1 MSISNENIIGILAH
15 VDAGKTT
22 LTEAVLY
29 KAGAIRR
36 LGRVDKK
43 DSWFDSHELERNR
56 GITIFSKQNPF
67 VLGNKNFTLV
77 DTPGH
82 VDFSAEMERTLG
94 VLDYA
99 VLVIDG
105 ASGIQSHTETIWQLL
120 EEYSLPVFV
129 FINKTDREGVD
140 KDALMSELKL
150 RFNSQCI
157 DFTQDKEKLDEDLSM
172 ISEEMLEAYLEGN
185 SDDNLRTEEIS
196 QAISKRN
203 LFPCFFGSALQ
214 NIGVDSLLDAIEK
227 YTVFKKYPDNFSS
240 EIYKILHDNQGNRLS
255 FMKITGGKLTVKM
268 SLGDEKIDQIR
279 RYSGDKFETVK
290 ELSAGSV
297 CAVTGLSSF
306 MAGEEINVDGQKT
319 SKNPKLNPLLSA
331 RVIIKDSTD
340 IHTAFRNLSLIGQ
353 ELPELSVKISS
364 YSNEEQIQIRVMG
377 RIQLEILKSLVK
389 ERFGMDIDFGPCR
402 ILYKET
408 VKSPVMGYGHY
419 EPLRHYAETQLR
431 IEPAPRGSGIII
443 ENECS
448 LEMLDSNFQHLILTH
463 IGEKEHIGILTG
475 SPLTD
480 VKIILTAGR
489 SHLKHTE
496 GGDFRE
502 ATYRAIRQGLEKADN
517 LLLEPYYAFTLRVPI
532 NTMGRAISDIQ
543 RLCGKFEPP
552 EATETQAIIKG
563 TGPVSEFMNYPE
575 EIISYT
581 SGKGVI
587 SMRENGYR
595 PCHNA
600 EEVISKIGYE
610 KERDTDNPSS
620 SIFCS
625 HGAGFEVKWQDV
637 DQMRHI
643 KQKEVI

>member
-1 MSISNENIIGILAH
+1 MNRSDENIIGILAH

-29 KAGAIRR
+29 RAGAIRR

-43 DSWFDSHELERNR
+43 DSWFDSHALERSR

-67 VLGNKNFTLV
+67 CLGKKKFTLV

-94 VLDYA
+94 ILDYA

-105 ASGIQSHTETIWQLL
+105 VSGIQSHTETIWQLL
-120 EEYSLPVFV
+120 DEYSVPVFIFV
-129 FINKTDREGVD
+129 NKTDREGFD
-140 KDALMSELKL
+140 KQSVMSEIKSRL
-150 RFNSQCI
+150 NSQCI
-157 DFTQDKEKLDEDLSM
+157 DFTQDKENLDEELSM
-172 ISEEMLEAYLEGN
+172 ISEEMLEAFLEGN
-185 SDDNLRTEEIS
+185 ADEEFCTKEIS
-196 QAISKRN
+196 EAVCERAV
-203 LFPCFFGSALQ
+203 FPCFFGSALQ
-214 NIGVDSLLDAIEK
+214 DIGVNALLDAIEK
-227 YTVFKKYPDNFSS
+227 YTVCKNYPDEFSAKV
-240 EIYKILHDNQGNRLS
+240 YKILHDNQGNRLS
-255 FMKITGGKLTVKM
+255 FMKITGGKLTVKQ

-279 RYSGDKFETVK
+279 IYSGDKHETVT
-290 ELSAGSV
+290 EISAGSV
-297 CAVTGLSSF
+297 CAVTGLSSV
-306 MAGEEINVDGQKT
+306 MAGEEISLDGEK
-319 SKNPKLNPLLSA
+319 KNKLPTLNPLLSA
-331 RVIIKDSTD
+331 QVIIADSTD
-340 IHTAFRNLSLIGQ
+340 IHTAYRNLSLIGQ

-364 YSNEEQIQIRVMG
+364 YSDEEQIQIRVMG
-377 RIQLEILKSLVK
+377 RIQLEILQSLVK
-389 ERFGMDIDFGPCR
+389 ERFGMDIEFGPCK

-408 VKSPVMGYGHY
+408 VTSPVMGYGHY

-431 IEPAPRGSGIII
+431 IEPAPRGNGIII

-448 LEMLDSNFQHLILTH
+448 LEVLDSNFQHLILTH
-463 IGEKEHIGILTG
+463 IAEKEHIGILTG

-517 LLLEPYYAFTLRVPI
+517 LLLEPYYSFTLRVPI
-532 NTMGRAISDIQ
+532 TAMGRAISDIQ
-543 RLCGKFEPP
+543 RLCGEFEPP
-552 EATETQAIIKG
+552 EMTETQAIIKG

-575 EIISYT
+575 EVISYT

-587 SMRENGYR
+587 TMRENGYR

-600 EEVISKIGYE
+600 EEIIKQTGYE
-610 KERDTDNPSS
+610 KERDLDNPSS
-620 SIFCS
+620 SVFCS

-637 DQMRHI
+637 DMMRHI
-643 KQKEVI
+643 K

>member
-1 MSISNENIIGILAH
+1 MSRSNESIIGILAH

-29 KAGAIRR
+29 RAGAIRR

-67 VLGNKNFTLV
+67 SLGKKNFTLV

-94 VLDYA
+94 ILDYA

-105 ASGIQSHTETIWQLL
+105 VSGIQSHTETIWQLL
-120 EEYSLPVFV
+120 EEYRIPVFI
-129 FINKTDREGVD
+129 FINKTDRESVD
-140 KDALMSELKL
+140 KAILMAELKSRL
-150 RFNSQCI
+150 NSQCI
-157 DFTQDKEKLDEDLSM
+157 DFTQDRASLDEELSM
-172 ISEEMLEAYLEGN
+172 ISEEMMDAFLEGCADEDFCKKEV
-185 SDDNLRTEEIS
+185 SE
-196 QAISKRN
+196 AIVKRN

-214 NIGVDSLLDAIEK
+214 DIGVDKFLEAIEK
-227 YTVFKKYPDNFSS
+227 YTVYREYPDEFSAKT
-240 EIYKILHDNQGNRLS
+240 YKILHDNQGNRLS
-255 FMKITGGKLTVKM
+255 FMKITGGKLTVKQ

-279 RYSGDKFETVK
+279 IYSGDKFETVK
-290 ELSAGSV
+290 EVYAGSV
-297 CAVTGLSSF
+297 CAVTGLSSVI
-306 MAGEEINVDGQKT
+306 AGVTISSDGEKCD
-319 SKNPKLNPLLSA
+319 KPPKLNPLLSA
-331 RVIIKDSTD
+331 QVIIADSTD
-340 IHTAFRNLSLIGQ
+340 IHTAYRNLSIIGQ
-353 ELPELSVKISS
+353 ESPELSVKILS

-377 RIQLEILKSLVK
+377 RIQLEILQSLVK
-389 ERFGMDIDFGPCR
+389 ERFGMDIEFGPCR

-408 VKSPVMGYGHY
+408 VTSPVMGYGHY

-448 LEMLDSNFQHLILTH
+448 LEVLDSNFQHLILTH
-463 IGEKEHIGILTG
+463 IAEKEHVGILTG

-480 VKIILTAGR
+480 VRIILTAGR

-517 LLLEPYYAFTLRVPI
+517 LLLEPYYAFALRVPI
-532 NTMGRAISDIQ
+532 TSMGRAISDIQ
-543 RLCGKFEPP
+543 RLYGEFEPP
-552 EATETQAIIKG
+552 EMTETQAIIKG

-575 EIISYT
+575 EVISYT
-581 SGKGVI
+581 SGKGI
-587 SMRENGYR
+587 IFMRENGYR

-600 EEVISKIGYE
+600 EEVITQIGYE
-610 KERDTDNPSS
+610 KDRDLDNPSS
-620 SIFCS
+620 SVFCS

-637 DQMRHI
+637 DMMRHI
-643 KQKEVI
+643 K

>member
-1 MSISNENIIGILAH
+1 MSRSNENIIGILAH

-29 KAGAIRR
+29 RAGAIRR

-43 DSWFDSHELERNR
+43 DSWFDSHELERSR

-67 VLGNKNFTLV
+67 TLGEKKFTLV

-94 VLDYA
+94 ILDYA

-105 ASGIQSHTETIWQLL
+105 ISGIQSHTETIWQLL
-120 EEYSLPVFV
+120 EEYSVPVFI
-129 FINKTDREGVD
+129 FINKTDREGID
-140 KDALMSELKL
+140 KAFLMSEIKS
-150 RFNSQCI
+150 RFSSQCV
-157 DFTQDKEKLDEDLSM
+157 DFTQEKSLLDEELSM
-172 ISEEMLEAYLEGN
+172 ISEEMMDAFLEGTA
-185 SDDNLRTEEIS
+185 DEDFCTKEIS
-196 QAISKRN
+196 NAVAAGN

-214 NIGVDSLLDAIEK
+214 DTGVDRLLEAIEK
-227 YTVFKKYPDNFSS
+227 YTVCKDYPDEFSAKV
-240 EIYKILHDNQGNRLS
+240 YKILHDNQGNRLS
-255 FMKITGGKLTVKM
+255 FMKITGGKLTVRQ
-268 SLGDEKIDQIR
+268 SVGDEKIDQIR
-279 RYSGDKFETVK
+279 IYSGDKSETVK
-290 ELSAGSV
+290 EISAGSV
-297 CAVTGLSSF
+297 CAVTGLSSV
-306 MAGEEINVDGQKT
+306 MAGEEIFIDGERRNKPPT
-319 SKNPKLNPLLSA
+319 LNPLLSA
-331 RVIIKDSTD
+331 QVIIADATD
-340 IHTAFRNLSLIGQ
+340 IHTAYRNLSLIGQ
-353 ELPELSVKISS
+353 ELPELSVRISS
-364 YSNEEQIQIRVMG
+364 YSDEEQIQIRVMG
-377 RIQLEILKSLVK
+377 RIQLEILQSLVK
-389 ERFGMDIDFGPCR
+389 ERFGMAIEFGPCK

-408 VKSPVMGYGHY
+408 VMSAVMGYGHF

-448 LEMLDSNFQHLILTH
+448 LEVLDSNFQHLILTH
-463 IGEKEHIGILTG
+463 IAEKEHIGILTG

-480 VKIILTAGR
+480 VKIVLTAGR

-502 ATYRAIRQGLEKADN
+502 ATYRAIRQGLEKAEN
-517 LLLEPYYAFTLRVPI
+517 LLLEPYYSFTLRVPI

-543 RLCGKFEPP
+543 RLCGEFEPP
-552 EATETQAIIKG
+552 EMTETQAIIKG

-575 EIISYT
+575 EVIFYT

-587 SMRENGYR
+587 TMRENGYR

-600 EEVISKIGYE
+600 EEIIRQTGYE
-610 KERDTDNPSS
+610 KERDLENPSS

-643 KQKEVI
+643 K

>member
-1 MSISNENIIGILAH
+1 MIRSDENIIGILAH

-29 KAGAIRR
+29 RAGAIRR

-43 DSWFDSHELERNR
+43 DSWFDSHALERSR

-67 VLGNKNFTLV
+67 SLGKKKFTLV

-94 VLDYA
+94 ILDYA

-105 ASGIQSHTETIWQLL
+105 VSGIQSHTETIWQLL
-120 EEYSLPVFV
+120 DEYSVPVFIFV
-129 FINKTDREGVD
+129 NKTDREGFD
-140 KDALMSELKL
+140 KQSVMSEIKSRL
-150 RFNSQCI
+150 NSQCI
-157 DFTQDKEKLDEDLSM
+157 DFTQDKENLDEELSM
-172 ISEEMLEAYLEGN
+172 ISEEMLEAFLEGN
-185 SDDNLRTEEIS
+185 ADEEFCTKEIS
-196 QAISKRN
+196 EDVCERAV
-203 LFPCFFGSALQ
+203 FPCFFGSALQ
-214 NIGVDSLLDAIEK
+214 DIGVNALLDAIEK
-227 YTVFKKYPDNFSS
+227 YTVCKNYPDEFSAKV
-240 EIYKILHDNQGNRLS
+240 YKILHDNQGNRLS
-255 FMKITGGKLTVKM
+255 FMKITGGKLTVKQ

-279 RYSGDKFETVK
+279 IYSGDKHETVT
-290 ELSAGSV
+290 EISAGSV
-297 CAVTGLSSF
+297 CAVTGLSSV
-306 MAGEEINVDGQKT
+306 MAGEEISLDGEK
-319 SKNPKLNPLLSA
+319 KNKLPTLNPLLSA
-331 RVIIKDSTD
+331 QVIIADSTD
-340 IHTAFRNLSLIGQ
+340 IHTAYRNLSLIGQ
-353 ELPELSVKISS
+353 ESPELSVKISS
-364 YSNEEQIQIRVMG
+364 YSDEEQIQIRVMG
-377 RIQLEILKSLVK
+377 RIQLEILQSLVK
-389 ERFGMDIDFGPCR
+389 ERFGMDIEFGPCK

-408 VKSPVMGYGHY
+408 VTSPVMGYGHY

-431 IEPAPRGSGIII
+431 IEPAPRGNGIII

-448 LEMLDSNFQHLILTH
+448 LEVLDSNFQHLILTH
-463 IGEKEHIGILTG
+463 IAEKEHIGILTG

-517 LLLEPYYAFTLRVPI
+517 LLLEPYYSFTLRVPI
-532 NTMGRAISDIQ
+532 TAMGRAISDIQ
-543 RLCGKFEPP
+543 RLCGEFEPP
-552 EATETQAIIKG
+552 EMTETQAIIKG

-575 EIISYT
+575 EVISYT

-587 SMRENGYR
+587 TMRENGYR

-600 EEVISKIGYE
+600 EEIIKQTGYE
-610 KERDTDNPSS
+610 KERDLDNPSS
-620 SIFCS
+620 SVFCS

-637 DQMRHI
+637 DMMRHI
-643 KQKEVI
+643 K

>member
-1 MSISNENIIGILAH
+1 MIRSKENIIGILAH

-29 KAGAIRR
+29 RAGAIRR

-67 VLGNKNFTLV
+67 SLGEKKFTLV

-82 VDFSAEMERTLG
+82 VDFSSEMERTLG
-94 VLDYA
+94 ILDCA

-105 ASGIQSHTETIWQLL
+105 VSGIQSHTETIWQLL
-120 EEYSLPVFV
+120 GEYSVPVFI

-140 KDALMSELKL
+140 KTALMTEIKSRLD
-150 RFNSQCI
+150 SQCI
-157 DFTQDKEKLDEDLSM
+157 DFTQDKENLDEELSM
-172 ISEEMLEAYLEGN
+172 ISEDMLEAFLEGN
-185 SDDNLRTEEIS
+185 ADEDFCTKEIS
-196 QAISKRN
+196 ESISERAV
-203 LFPCFFGSALQ
+203 FPCFFGSALQ
-214 NIGVDSLLDAIEK
+214 DTGVDKLLDAIEK
-227 YTVFKKYPDNFSS
+227 YTVCKDYPDEFSAKV
-240 EIYKILHDNQGNRLS
+240 YKILHDNQGNRLS
-255 FMKITGGKLTVKM
+255 FMKITGGKLAIKQ

-279 RYSGDKFETVK
+279 IYSGDKSETVK
-290 ELSAGSV
+290 EISAGSV
-297 CAVTGLSSF
+297 CAVTGLSTV
-306 MAGEEINVDGQKT
+306 MAGEEINLDGKT
-319 SKNPKLNPLLSA
+319 NEKSPMLNPLLSA
-331 RVIIKDSTD
+331 QVIITDSTD
-340 IHTAFRNLSLIGQ
+340 IHTAYRNLSLIGQ

-364 YSNEEQIQIRVMG
+364 YSDEEQIQIRVMG
-377 RIQLEILKSLVK
+377 RIQLEILQSLVK

-408 VKSPVMGYGHY
+408 VTSPVMGYGHF

-431 IEPAPRGSGIII
+431 IEPAPRGSGVII

-448 LEMLDSNFQHLILTH
+448 LEVLDSNFQHLILTH
-463 IGEKEHIGILTG
+463 IAEKEHIGILTG

-502 ATYRAIRQGLEKADN
+502 ATYRAIRHALEKADN
-517 LLLEPYYAFTLRVPI
+517 LLLEPYYSFTLRVPI
-532 NTMGRAISDIQ
+532 NAMGRAISDIQ
-543 RLCGKFEPP
+543 RLCGEFEPP
-552 EATETQAIIKG
+552 EMTETQAIIKG

-575 EIISYT
+575 EVISYT

-587 SMRENGYR
+587 TMRENGYK

-600 EEVISKIGYE
+600 EEIIKQIGYE
-610 KERDTDNPSS
+610 KEHDTDNPSS

-643 KQKEVI
+643 K